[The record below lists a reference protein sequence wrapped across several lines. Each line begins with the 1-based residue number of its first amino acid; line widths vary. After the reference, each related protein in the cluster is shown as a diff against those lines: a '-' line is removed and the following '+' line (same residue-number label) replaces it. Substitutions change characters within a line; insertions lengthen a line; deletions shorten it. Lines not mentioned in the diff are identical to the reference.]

1 MWGCHQLI
9 KAFQI
14 EYETLIA
21 IFLGCQEETRNELI
35 FYGATFT
42 ALALFVLS
50 LTSLCHELSG
60 ITFLAVLFV

>member
-1 MWGCHQLI
+1 MWRCHKLI

-21 IFLGCQEETRNELI
+21 IFLGCQEEARNELI

-42 ALALFVLS
+42 DGTLL
-50 LTSLCHELSG
+50 
-60 ITFLAVLFV
+60 